1 LSLGRGESGSRYQ
14 ATFLRSRGFRALQ
27 RPFVKSGRKRVGL
40 LPPLTSFELALRT
53 LGSSHSCRRRGC
65 APQTSA
71 SPALRCHLSVLPFLG
86 PSPYRRAPSTE
97 PTLRKRLA
105 EAPRPYSISEI
116 ETPFFS
122 PLAKRRK
129 NMPGPS
135 EVPSSGFG
143 YPLDDVSSLDPR
155 GSLSTLHALGVPPS
169 ELFSSP
175 AVEPPFPKIPPRL
188 HFRKKPV
195 SLFRVLPRFP
205 PTGKAKSLLRSPK
218 D

>member
-1 LSLGRGESGSRYQ
+1 LSRRKGENGSRYQ
-14 ATFLRSRGFRALQ
+14 AIFIRSRGFRVLQ
-27 RPFVKSGRKRVGL
+27 RPFVGNCRKRVGL
-40 LPPLTSFELALRT
+40 LPPLASLELSLGT
-53 LGSSHSCRRRGC
+53 LGSSNFRRRRGC

-86 PSPYRRAPSTE
+86 PHRYRRASSTK
-97 PTLRKRLA
+97 PAFPMRLA
-105 EAPRPYSISEI
+105 EAPRPYSICKI
-116 ETPFFS
+116 ERPFFS

-143 YPLDDVSSLDPR
+143 YPLDDVSPLDPR
-155 GSLSTLHALGVPPS
+155 GSLSTLNALGVPPS

-175 AVEPPFPKIPPRL
+175 AVESRFPQILPRL
-188 HFRKKPV
+188 HFRKKPT
-195 SLFRVLPRFP
+195 SLSRVLPWFP
-205 PTGKAKSLLRSPK
+205 PTGKAESLLRSPK

>member
-1 LSLGRGESGSRYQ
+1 LSLGRGESSSRYQ

-40 LPPLTSFELALRT
+40 LPPLASFELALRT

-71 SPALRCHLSVLPFLG
+71 SPALRCHPSVLPFSRPL
-86 PSPYRRAPSTE
+86 SYRRAPSTE
-97 PTLRKRLA
+97 PTLQKRLA
-105 EAPRPYSISEI
+105 EASRPYSIRET

-129 NMPGPS
+129 DMPGPS

-143 YPLDDVSSLDPR
+143 YPLDDVSGLSPR

-175 AVEPPFPKIPPRL
+175 AVEPRSPKVPPRL
-188 HFRKKPV
+188 HFRKKPC
-195 SLFRVLPRFP
+195 SFSRVLPWFP
-205 PTGKAKSLLRSPK
+205 PTGKAEFLLRSPK